1 MTMPPTFSLT
11 IVVGPDAIGPVAVV
25 HDGSVVLALDFG
37 APEARLLPLLR
48 ARFGADPLLR
58 TGADDAGIAD
68 AVRAYFDGEIGALDA
83 LAIDGGGS
91 AFQRRVWD
99 MLRSIPAGTTQSYG
113 ALAVALGQP
122 TGARAVGLA
131 NGRNPISLIVPCH
144 RVVGA
149 NGALTGYAGG
159 IDRKRWLL
167 AHERRVCGGGA
178 SGLLL

>member
-1 MTMPPTFSLT
+1 MPPTLLLT
-11 IVVGPDAIGPVAVV
+11 TIAGPDAIGPVTIVQ
-25 HDGSVVLALDFG
+25 GGGTVLAVDFG

-48 ARFGADPLLR
+48 ARFGGDPPLR
-58 TGADDAGIAD
+58 TGADEAGAVD
-68 AVRAYFDGEIGALDA
+68 AVRAYFDGAIGALDA
-83 LAIDGGGS
+83 VPIDGGGS

-99 MLRSIPAGTTQSYG
+99 GLRGIPPGTTRSYG

-122 TGARAVGLA
+122 TAARAVGLA

-167 AHERRVCGGGA
+167 AHERRACGGGA